1 MMTDRRFYCFK
12 ILLGDFVHHG
22 NRVYQGEMQN
32 SVTSLTQGLH
42 YLPSLYYATETF
54 WGFLPLQ
61 KVKYRL
67 LIISSINII
76 TLSLKM
82 ALLFYSF
89 GNSD

>member
-22 NRVYQGEMQN
+22 NLVYQSEMQN

-54 WGFLPLQ
+54 
-61 KVKYRL
+61 
-67 LIISSINII
+67 
-76 TLSLKM
+76 
-82 ALLFYSF
+82 
-89 GNSD
+89 